1 MGGYKVWAKREK
13 GHWRIR
19 GRIEGLWLGK
29 GFRECLWCQAL
40 FSSVP
45 LFWLYTGFEVSFS
58 GLISILL
65 ILNSGLTVGTQ
76 KKEKQEKQS
85 FAEEEQ

>member
-13 GHWRIR
+13 GHWRAR
-19 GRIEGLWLGK
+19 GRIEGLVFFCSFVLVVY
-29 GFRECLWCQAL
+29 R
-40 FSSVP
+40 
-45 LFWLYTGFEVSFS
+45 GFEVSFS

-65 ILNSGLTVGTQ
+65 ISNSGFTVGLQ

-85 FAEEEQ
+85 FAEEQ